1 MIALLFGSF
10 TLLLLAGV
18 PVAFAIGLSS
28 LLVITVDPTLSAQ
41 ILITKTFG
49 GMDSFPLMAIP
60 FFILAGEVM
69 SRSGMTER
77 IVRFASALVGHIR
90 GGLAHVNVLANMLMA
105 GVSGSC
111 AADCS
116 ATGAILIP
124 SMIRQGYRPDFS
136 VLVTA
141 FASTMGPMIPPS
153 IFMIIYG
160 SIANVSIAALFL
172 GGLVPGLLIGASL
185 MALVAILTRGQAY
198 AVPTGAFSAAEV
210 RGSARQALFALVM
223 PVIVVGGILS
233 GVMTPTEAGIVAVVY
248 SVIVGLVVMR
258 TLTWSS
264 LKAVV
269 GDAAVSAGSVM
280 LLVAVAAVFGNLLTR
295 FRFDEAVLDLLLSTT
310 SNPYL
315 IVAEIILA
323 LCVIGGVMD
332 EVATAIMFVPSLS
345 AIGQSLGFDPV
356 HFGVVMV
363 QAILIGAVVPPVATL
378 LFIGCGIAKVPLSA
392 IMRLVWVFLV
402 PLVGVTF
409 LIAYVPSLV
418 LALPR
423 LVLR

>member
-10 TLLLLAGV
+10 ALLLLAGV
-18 PVAFAIGLSS
+18 PVTFALGLSS
-28 LLVITVDPTLSAQ
+28 LLVIAVDQTLSPQ
-41 ILITKTFG
+41 ILITRTFG

-60 FFILAGEVM
+60 FFVLAGEVM

-77 IVRFASALVGHIR
+77 IVGLASAVVGHIR
-90 GGLAHVNVLANMLMA
+90 GGLAHVNVAANMLMA

-172 GGLVPGLLIGASL
+172 GGVVPGLLIGLSL
-185 MALVAILTRGQAY
+185 MALIAVLTRGKAC
-198 AVPTGAFSAAEV
+198 AVPRRAFSWAEV
-210 RGSARQALFALVM
+210 RAAARRAVWALVM
-223 PVIVVGGILS
+223 PVVVVGGILS

-248 SVIVGLVVMR
+248 SIAVGALVLR

-264 LKAVV
+264 LREVV
-269 GDAAVSAGSVM
+269 GDSAVSAGNVM

-295 FRFDEAVLDLLLSTT
+295 FRFDEAVLGLLLGTT

-315 IVAEIILA
+315 VVAELIIVL
-323 LCVIGGVMD
+323 LVVGGVMD

-345 AIGQSLGFDPV
+345 LIGQRLGFDPV

-363 QAILIGAVVPPVATL
+363 LAILVGAVVPPVATL
-378 LFIGCGIAKVPLSA
+378 LFIGCGIAKIPLSA
-392 IMRLVWVFLV
+392 VMRLVWVFLI

-409 LIAYVPSLV
+409 LIAYVPPLV

-423 LVLR
+423 LVLG